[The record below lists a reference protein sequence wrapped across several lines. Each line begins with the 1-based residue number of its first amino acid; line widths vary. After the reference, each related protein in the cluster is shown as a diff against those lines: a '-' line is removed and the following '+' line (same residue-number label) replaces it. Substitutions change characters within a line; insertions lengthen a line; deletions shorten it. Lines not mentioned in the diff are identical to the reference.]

1 MKKIAGLLLAGFLCA
16 ATSAAAMFPGTGEGA
31 PGFVTVDGVK
41 NNLEFHY
48 PRMTEGN
55 FLHRIRVNS
64 AVEREMLRWE
74 GESIKAEEGSEWLY
88 WFAGYTGEDAKSFI
102 LTESLFYKHA
112 AHPTTYAK
120 GMTFDAEGRP
130 ITREE
135 ILKKVSAK
143 TPAEIRKL
151 VFEQTTAQN
160 IMIFEEAAEKLT
172 DWPQEFYIAADGTI
186 YFIFQQYE
194 IAPYA
199 AGFIEIAVGRWN

>member
-1 MKKIAGLLLAGFLCA
+1 MKKFVLLLAGVLSV
-16 ATSAAAMFPGTGEGA
+16 ATVAAAAMFPGTGEGA

-48 PRMTEGN
+48 PRMTEGS

-64 AVEREMLRWE
+64 AVEREILRWE
-74 GESIKAEEGSEWLY
+74 GESIKAEDGSEWLY

-120 GMTFDAEGRP
+120 GMNFHADGRP

-135 ILKKVSAK
+135 ILEKVSAK
-143 TPAEIRKL
+143 TAAEIQNL
-151 VFEQTTAQN
+151 VFEQTAAQN
-160 IMIFEEAAEKLT
+160 IMIFEEAVEKLT
-172 DWPQEFYIAADGTI
+172 DWPEEFYIAADGTI

-199 AGFIEIAVGRWN
+199 AGFIEIAVGKF